1 MYNYS
6 IADLEK
12 LSGIKSHTIRIWE
25 KRYSLVV
32 PNRTDT
38 NIRSYNDD
46 QLKKILNVSL
56 LIKNGHKISKVA
68 AFSPEQISE
77 SVRKITT
84 LSDGFEPYIN
94 YFVISS
100 VQFDEPLFQK
110 TYDELASEYDL
121 ALIYESVFIPTLRRI
136 GTLWSSGELFPAQ
149 EHFLSNLIKQK
160 FYHAIEAVPKSSRVS
175 KKAFLFL
182 PPWEDHDFALLYSN
196 LVLKKIGFDV
206 INVGKTI
213 SYESIIQCIHKIKPD
228 MLFTTFIVGQ
238 KVTVLQKFCD
248 DIKSN
253 SSCKLFYAGNPD
265 LLRLVNTQGKV
276 FFSLNDFDSYFSNL
290 SFSS

>member
-1 MYNYS
+1 MYSYS

-46 QLKKILNVSL
+46 QIKKILNVSL

-68 AFSPEQISE
+68 SLTPDQISE
-77 SVRKITT
+77 SVQKLIK
-84 LSDGFEPYIN
+84 LSKGFEAYIN
-94 YFVISS
+94 SFIISS
-100 VQFDEPLFQK
+100 IQFDEPLFQK
-110 TYDELASEYDL
+110 TYDELLVEHDL
-121 ALIYESVFIPTLRRI
+121 ASIYESVFIPTLRRI
-136 GTLWSSGELFPAQ
+136 GTLWSSGKIFPAQ

-160 FYHAIEAVPKSSRVS
+160 FHHAIESVPKSIRVN

-182 PPWEDHDFALLYSN
+182 PPWEDHDFALMYAD

-206 INVGKTI
+206 VNVGKTI
-213 SYESIIQCIHKIKPD
+213 SFDSILLCIDKIKPD
-228 MLFTTFIVGQ
+228 MIFTTFIVGQ
-238 KVTVLQKFCD
+238 KVTLLQKFCD

-253 SSCKLFYAGNPD
+253 SSCKLFYAGNAD

-276 FFSLNDFDSYFSNL
+276 FLSLNEFDSYFSNL
-290 SFSS
+290 SFAS